1 MSNPFS
7 SRSAAV
13 IGGGTMG
20 TDIAAIFIAGG
31 WEVHL
36 VEPLRERW
44 PAALARIRQSAAQL
58 EMLPA
63 DILPAGIPLAAEK
76 MPVNMVAMIGE
87 LPWQAL
93 GIVIECIPEILEL
106 KQALFAEMERIA
118 PAHLPLASNSSSIP
132 ISDIG
137 RGLTTRARM
146 LGLHFFMPAH
156 LVPAVEVI
164 RGEAT
169 DPSLCAECSDLMR
182 SLGKVP
188 VNVKKDIPGFLAN
201 RLQHALAREAF
212 ALIDAGLASAEDVD
226 AAVRFGFGLRY
237 LAAGPVLQKDIA
249 GLDIHFAAAQTM
261 YPSLAKNSVPSSTLS
276 DKVAA
281 GKLGMKT
288 GEGFYK
294 WTPESAAKEKA
305 RYEQALLD
313 ALKLLKPDMPS

>member
-1 MSNPFS
+1 MIQAFS
-7 SRSAAV
+7 PKVAAI

-31 WEVHL
+31 WKVEL

-44 PAALARIRQSAAQL
+44 PAAMTRIRESIAQITGNPPDHASV
-58 EMLPA
+58 E
-63 DILPAGIPLAAEK
+63 LAAE
-76 MPVNMVAMIGE
+76 MVASIEE
-87 LPWQAL
+87 LDWGSL
-93 GIVIECIPEILEL
+93 GFVVECIPEILAL
-106 KQALFAEMERIA
+106 KQALFASMEKLA
-118 PAHLPLASNSSSIP
+118 PPGLPFASNSSSFP
-132 ISDIG
+132 ISEIS
-137 RGLTTRARM
+137 RGLGSRERM

-169 DPSLCAECSDLMR
+169 DTDLCARCADLMR

-188 VNVKKDIPGFLAN
+188 VNVRKDIPGFLAN

-249 GLDIHFAAAQTM
+249 GLDIHCAAAQTM
-261 YPSLAKNSVPSSTLS
+261 YPSLAANAEPSAVLR
-276 DKVAA
+276 DKVVG
-281 GKLGMKT
+281 GKLGMKS

-294 WTPESAAKEKA
+294 WTPESAAREKS
-305 RYEQALLD
+305 RYERALLD
-313 ALKLLKPDMPS
+313 ALQLLKPDMPS